1 VIRAIFLKFVWDG
14 SLQEGVIIMVAFMSG
29 IHRISEWVTR
39 LMYVNILWILFT
51 FLGVVV
57 LGFFPSTTAM
67 FAVIRK
73 WVMKQDIPVFKTF
86 WTVYKSEFV
95 KSNGVGLII
104 LALGCFLYSNIKI
117 VEAITLPILKLLY
130 IPNVMVV
137 LIFIL
142 TLLYI
147 FPVLVHFNV
156 GVKGVIKNAIILMT
170 INPITTFIMA
180 VLTGFFFFIL
190 MKFPG
195 FIPFFSGSIPAF
207 LLMFFSNYVFTKVHQ
222 SGKRI

>member
-1 VIRAIFLKFVWDG
+1 MI
-14 SLQEGVIIMVAFMSG
+14 AFMSG
-29 IHRISEWVTR
+29 IHRISDWITR

-104 LALGCFLYSNIKI
+104 IALGCFLYSNIKI
-117 VEAITLPILKLLY
+117 IEAITLPILKLLY
-130 IPNVMVV
+130 IPNIMLV

-156 GVKGVIKNAIILMT
+156 GVKGVIKNAIVLMT
-170 INPITTFIMA
+170 INPIPTFIMA
-180 VLTGFFFFIL
+180 VLTGVFYLIL

-195 FIPFFSGSIPAF
+195 FIPFFSGSITAF
-207 LLMFFSNYVFTKVHQ
+207 LLMFFSNYVFIKFQ
-222 SGKRI
+222 KSGSENEE